1 MSVPISPEGFLR
13 LKKELARLKEER
25 PKIIE
30 LIKNARDE
38 GDLKENA
45 GYDAAR
51 ERQGMLEARIS
62 YLESR
67 ISQLN
72 VIDID
77 KLSTDRAIFG
87 ATVTIADADSDERKV
102 FTLLGPDEADYAGG
116 SISVQSP
123 MGAAILGRQVGDE
136 FVVDAPRGRLIYEL
150 IDITFK
156 TSSGGNSAAPETGTG
171 RKI

>member
-1 MSVPISPEGFLR
+1 MSAPISREGFLR
-13 LKKELARLKEER
+13 LQKELARLKEER

-30 LIKNARDE
+30 LIKNAREE

-51 ERQGMLEARIS
+51 EQQGMLEARIV

-67 ISQLN
+67 LSQIN

-77 KLSTDRAIFG
+77 KISTDRAVFG
-87 ATVTIADADSDERKV
+87 TTVTIADVDSDERKV
-102 FTLLGPDEADYAGG
+102 FTLLGPDEADYASG

-123 MGAAILGRQVGDE
+123 MGTAILGRRAGDE
-136 FVVDAPRGRLIYEL
+136 FIVDAPRGRLTYEI
-150 IDITFK
+150 IDIKAF
-156 TSSGGNSAAPETGTG
+156 SG
-171 RKI
+171 